1 MIKLTGLLLILSVA
15 LTLYTFIDCAR
26 RDETQ
31 IQKLPKWGWLII
43 ILLTGVF
50 GPIAYLVIGRNPLK
64 NLPISRYGHLPSF
77 TPIHICIYG
86 SSHRAGILYS

>member
-26 RDETQ
+26 RDETE

-64 NLPISRYGHLPSF
+64 NLPKRKPQKKILPPDDDPDF
-77 TPIHICIYG
+77 LRNI
-86 SSHRAGILYS
+86 